1 MNDTEYYKELITYYI
16 TNYDFDKEMDLKK
29 EQIKASLVETLQ
41 EMVDNLKD
49 MAFKNTQ
56 KKMGK
61 VIKLKI
67 AN

>member
-16 TNYDFDKEMDLKK
+16 TNYDFDKEMDLKS
-29 EQIKASLVETLQ
+29 EQIKASSVKTLQ

-49 MAFKNTQ
+49 MAFKNTP